1 MPGVRMS
8 RRRIGRSFLVG
19 SGGVFRRPVQSAKY
33 TLLAF
38 TAEFREARILGSI
51 VTVGDALDCE
61 NVGWLVAA

>member
-19 SGGVFRRPVQSAKY
+19 SGGVFRRPVESAKY
-33 TLLAF
+33 TPLAF
-38 TAEFREARILGSI
+38 IVELREARLLGSI

-61 NVGWLVAA
+61 NVGWLLAA